1 MRSALKTLLSIN
13 PATHFNA
20 YAETCVSL
28 LKDLTKHCLI
38 TEGSAL
44 HGHFIK
50 MGMSSERYVAIKVLI
65 MYLNSRKW
73 ADANEIAREFNGFD
87 PVVHNCMISA
97 NMQWGNLDEARR
109 LFDEMPERNEVSWAA
124 LISGFMKCGRVKESM
139 WYFERNPFQNVV
151 SWTAAISGYVQNGFS
166 VEAVKLFF
174 KLLESGVK
182 ANKVTFTSVVRAC
195 AGLGDF
201 GLGMSVLGLIIK
213 TGFENDIAVSNSLI
227 TLCLRMGEINLAR
240 AVFDRMKKRDVVS
253 WTAILDMYVEMG
265 DMGEARRIFDEMPER
280 NEVSWSAMIARYCQS
295 GCPEESLKLF
305 YQMVQEG
312 FKPNC
317 SCFSSVLSAL
327 GSLEALRAGMNIHGH
342 VTKLGIEKGVFVGS
356 TLIDLYCK
364 CGEVM
369 DGRKAFDSI
378 LDKNVVSWNAMIG
391 GYSMNG
397 QMQEAENLFNIM
409 PLPLRN
415 NVSWSAIIAGYL
427 DCQQCDKVFEVF
439 NEMLLLGEIPNKSTF
454 TSLLCACASM
464 AASLGKGKDLH
475 GKIIKLGIQSDVFVG
490 TALTDMYAKSGDIES
505 SRKVFDRMPE
515 KNEVSWTAM
524 IQGLAESGFAEESLN
539 LFEEMEKASSI
550 ALNEF
555 MLLSVLFACSHC
567 GLVDKGLRY
576 FNSMETIYGLKPQG
590 KHYTCIVDMLSRA
603 GRLLEAER
611 FINSMPFQPET
622 NAWAALLSGCKTY
635 KNEEIAERTARKL
648 WEIAEKNPAGYVLL
662 SNIYA
667 SAGRWKDVLNVRKLM
682 KEKGL
687 KKSGGCSLVEV
698 KDHVHSFYSGDGTH
712 SQSAE
717 VYKILELL
725 KNEMHDL
732 QNVVHL

>member
-1 MRSALKTLLSIN
+1 MRNALKTLLSTN

-20 YAETCVSL
+20 YAETCVPL
-28 LKDLTKHCLI
+28 LKQCLI

-50 MGMSSERYVAIKVLI
+50 MGISSERYVAIKLLI
-65 MYLNSRKW
+65 MYLNCRKW
-73 ADANEIAREFNGFD
+73 ADANEISKEFNGFD
-87 PVVHNCMISA
+87 LVVHNCMISA
-97 NMQWGNLDEARR
+97 NVQWGNLDEARKM
-109 LFDEMPERNEVSWAA
+109 FDEMPERNDVSWTA
-124 LISGFMKCGRVKESM
+124 LISGFMKYGRVKESM
-139 WYFERNPFQNVV
+139 WYFERNPFQSVV

-182 ANKVTFTSVVRAC
+182 ANDVTFTSVVRAC

-213 TGFENDIAVSNSLI
+213 TGFEHYIAVSNSLI

-240 AVFDRMKKRDVVS
+240 GVFDRMKKRDVVS
-253 WTAILDMYVEMG
+253 WTAILDTYVEMG

-280 NEVSWSAMIARYCQS
+280 NEVSWSAMIARYSQS

-305 YQMVQEG
+305 HQMIQEG
-312 FKPNC
+312 FKPNS

-327 GSLEALRAGMNIHGH
+327 ASIEALQAGMNIHGH
-342 VTKLGIEKGVFVGS
+342 VTKIGIEKGVYVAS
-356 TLIDLYCK
+356 SLIDLYCK
-364 CGEVM
+364 CGEIM
-369 DGRKAFDSI
+369 DGRLVFDSI
-378 LDKNVVSWNAMIG
+378 LDKNVVSWNTMIG
-391 GYSMNG
+391 GYSMSG
-397 QMQEAENLFNIM
+397 QMEEAENLFNIM
-409 PLPLRN
+409 PVCN
-415 NVSWSAIIAGYL
+415 NISWSAIIAGYL
-427 DCQQCDKVFEVF
+427 DCQQFDKVFEVF
-439 NEMLLLGEIPNKSTF
+439 NEMLLLGYIPNKSTF
-454 TSLLCACASM
+454 SSLLCACAST
-464 AASLGKGKDLH
+464 ASLGNGKDLH

-505 SRKVFDRMPE
+505 SRKVFDRMSG

-539 LFEEMEKASSI
+539 LFEEMEKSSSI
-550 ALNEF
+550 VPNEF
-555 MLLSVLFACSHC
+555 MLLSILFACSHS
-567 GLVDKGLRY
+567 GLVDQGLRY
-576 FNSMETIYGLKPQG
+576 FNSMEAVYGIKPQG

-603 GRLLEAER
+603 GRLLEAEE
-611 FINSMPFQPET
+611 FINSMAFQPET

-635 KNEEIAERTARKL
+635 KNEELAERTARKL
-648 WEIAEKNPAGYVLL
+648 WEMAEKNSKGYVLL

-687 KKSGGCSLVEV
+687 KKSVGCSWVEIR
-698 KDHVHSFYSGDGTH
+698 DQVHCFYSEDGTH

-717 VYKILELL
+717 IYGILELL
-725 KNEMHDL
+725 RDEML
-732 QNVVHL
+732 